1 MSESNREEKIREILT
16 RGVEDVFVLENLEKK
31 LKSGKKLTIKF
42 GIDPTGPK
50 IHLGRAVVLRKLK
63 ALQDLGHKI
72 VLIIGDFTA
81 QIGDPSDKLGK
92 RPMLDSETVKK
103 NLKDYKKSLGKILDL
118 RKTSFKYNN
127 KWLAKMGLRELSEL
141 AESFTVQQMLARRN
155 FKDRYEKNEE
165 ISLRE
170 FLYPIMQGYD
180 SVKVKADIEI
190 GGFDQ
195 LFNLKAGRIVQRH
208 FGQSEQDVLTCQ
220 MLEGTD
226 GRKMSTSW
234 GNVVN
239 ITDEPNEMFG
249 KIMSLRDDLVVKYF
263 LLCTDLSLIE
273 IEEIKEDLQTGSNPR
288 DSKMRLAW
296 EITKLYH
303 GEKKA
308 DEAKEYF
315 VGAFQ
320 KKEIPEK
327 IAEAIASRGAL
338 LSDILL
344 EQKLVKSKSDFRRL
358 VEGGGLSNAAGQK
371 IADQGAVLKEEI
383 TLRVGKKSFLRIK
396 LK

>member
-1 MSESNREEKIREILT
+1 MNENNREEKIRELLT
-16 RGVEDVFVLENLEKK
+16 RGIEDVFVLENLEKK
-31 LKSGKKLTIKF
+31 LKSGKKLVIKF

-63 ALQDLGHKI
+63 AFQDLGHKI

-92 RPMLDSETVKK
+92 RPMLDSRTIKK
-103 NLKDYKKSLGKILDL
+103 NLKDYKKSLGKIIDL

-155 FKDRYEKNEE
+155 FRDRYEKNEE

-180 SVKVKADIEI
+180 SVKIKADIEI

-195 LFNLKAGRIVQRH
+195 LFNLKAGRTVQRH
-208 FGQSEQDVLTCQ
+208 FGQKEQDVLTCQ

-249 KIMSLRDDLVVKYF
+249 KIMSLRDELIVKYF
-263 LLCTDLSLIE
+263 LLCTELSLKE
-273 IEEIKEDLQTGSNPR
+273 IELIEKNLKDGQNPR
-288 DSKMRLAW
+288 DLKIRLAW

-303 GEKKA
+303 GVQKA
-308 DEAKEYF
+308 DEAKRYF
-315 VGAFQ
+315 VEAFQ
-320 KKEIPEK
+320 KKEIPGEIK
-327 IAEAIASRGAL
+327 TVFANKGSL
-338 LSDILL
+338 FCDILL
-344 EQKLVKSKSDFRRL
+344 ENSLVKSKSDFRRL
-358 VEGGGLSNAAGQK
+358 LDGGGLSKADGQK
-371 IADQGAVLKEEI
+371 INDQNAALENEI
-383 TLRVGKKSFLRIK
+383 VLRVGKKNFLKIK
-396 LK
+396 LN